1 MAIVGE
7 KTFLGVPRALQDR
20 ARFSMMVENV
30 DAVPEPL
37 TTSTNT
43 EEGR

>member
-1 MAIVGE
+1 MILVGE

-20 ARFSMMVENV
+20 ACFSMIVENV

-37 TTSTNT
+37 STSTNT
-43 EEGR
+43 AEGR